1 MARVKPLDLGVVQ
14 AWLAAWDENDVF
26 SDASVRHLQ
35 SLITDPFCLVVVTLG
50 VGREPRSLVFRRV
63 KQMIPVLI
71 PPLPALKPSGK
82 PAGVVLR
89 QLTEEERTA
98 RGYALAE
105 SKKRQ
110 GEEGIRW
117 PAALPEMIV
126 SPVAPVAP
134 SIGQLWHQTSVKS
147 EAVPKREMVLGW
159 DGTEWVIA
167 GLVSDN
173 ATIMKQ
179 GKWVCGIFDLIDE
192 QSPPVLQAFVEFSRE
207 WHRTGRGPKHRDVV
221 REVALEYVEQR
232 LAEAREREQRLL
244 EGITVCWRQP

>member
-1 MARVKPLDLGVVQ
+1 MAQVKLLDLAVVQ
-14 AWLAAWDENDVF
+14 AWLSAWNERDIF

-35 SLITDPFCLVVVTLG
+35 SLITDPLCLVVLTLG

-71 PPLPALKPSGK
+71 PPLPALKPSDK

-98 RGYALAE
+98 RAHALAE

-117 PAALPEMIV
+117 PAAFPEMPV

-134 SIGQLWHQTSVKS
+134 SVGQLWHQTGVKS
-147 EAVPKREMVLGW
+147 ETVPKPERVLRW
-159 DGTEWVIA
+159 DGTDWVIA

-179 GKWVCGIFDLIDE
+179 GKWVCDFQE
-192 QSPPVLQAFVEFSRE
+192 
-207 WHRTGRGPKHRDVV
+207 
-221 REVALEYVEQR
+221 ALADAHASTKWLDCQFIYTYDGSTWGN
-232 LAEAREREQRLL
+232 A
-244 EGITVCWRQP
+244 

>member
-1 MARVKPLDLGVVQ
+1 MAQVKPLDLAIVQ
-14 AWLAAWDENDVF
+14 EWLAAWDESNIF

-35 SLITDPFCLVVVTLG
+35 SLITDPLCLVVVTLG

-71 PPLPALKPSGK
+71 PPLPVLKPSGK

-98 RGYALAE
+98 RAYALAE

-110 GEEGIRW
+110 GEEGIRC
-117 PAALPEMIV
+117 PAAFPEMPV

-134 SIGQLWHQTSVKS
+134 SVGQLLHQTGVKS
-147 EAVPKREMVLGW
+147 ETVPKLERVLRW
-159 DGTEWVIA
+159 DGAEWVIA

-179 GKWVCGIFDLIDE
+179 GKQPCDFMEALASAHATTKWVDCDFIYTYDG
-192 QSPPVLQAFVEFSRE
+192 STWGNA
-207 WHRTGRGPKHRDVV
+207 
-221 REVALEYVEQR
+221 
-232 LAEAREREQRLL
+232 
-244 EGITVCWRQP
+244 